1 MLLGEKA
8 RILTPP
14 PEGPSGRYGYLVV
27 PGMATPEEWNKEA
40 LEALERQR
48 ELTAK
53 DQQKKFK
60 ICKDVD
66 TGKITRV
73 PID

>member
-1 MLLGEKA
+1 
-8 RILTPP
+8 
-14 PEGPSGRYGYLVV
+14 
-27 PGMATPEEWNKEA
+27 MATPEEWNKEA